1 MRLSE
6 QLENLERDVA
16 AEKTL
21 GSDRNETAPWVFGWW
36 VDVGGLRCL
45 GQDAPG
51 SIRGPQSIAK
61 SWADVDCILGCSQ
74 GSSQKQTFFIASF
87 YSDDF

>member
-36 VDVGGLRCL
+36 VDVGGVEVF
-45 GQDAPG
+45 GPG
-51 SIRGPQSIAK
+51 CARINPGPTINCK
-61 SWADVDCILGCSQ
+61 IMG
-74 GSSQKQTFFIASF
+74 
-87 YSDDF
+87 